1 MLVKLISISIQ
12 MLVGVLAG
20 IYFVR
25 FIKKPVFGHIWGAV
39 VVGIIG
45 SVLGGFF
52 LDRIVEIMVNNN
64 LTVNFVACL
73 VGAFFFIWLVSKI
86 TH

>member
-1 MLVKLISISIQ
+1 MMKLVSISIQ
-12 MLVGVLAG
+12 VLVGVVAAF
-20 IYFVR
+20 YFIKI
-25 FIKKPVFGHIWGAV
+25 IKKPVFGNLWGAI

-52 LDRIVEIMVNNN
+52 LNKIIDVMVNNG
-64 LTVNFVACL
+64 LTVNFVACFI
-73 VGAFFFIWLVSKI
+73 GSFFFIWLVSKI

>member
-1 MLVKLISISIQ
+1 MWIKVLSISIQ
-12 MLVGVLAG
+12 VLVGIVSG
-20 IYFVR
+20 VYFVKVV
-25 FIKKPVFGHIWGAV
+25 KKPVFGHIWGAM

-52 LDRIVEIMVNNN
+52 LDKIIEFMVNNI
-64 LTVNFVACL
+64 LTVNFVACFI
-73 VGAFFFIWLVSKI
+73 GAFFFIWLISKI

>member
-1 MLVKLISISIQ
+1 MSKLISISIQ
-12 MLVGVLAG
+12 IIVGLVSAF
-20 IYFVR
+20 YFIKI
-25 FIKKPVFGHIWGAV
+25 IKKPVFGGMWGAI
-39 VVGIIG
+39 VVGVIG

-52 LDRIVEIMVNNN
+52 LNKVIDFMVNNMF
-64 LTVNFVACL
+64 TVNFVACF